1 MTEQTS
7 ADLAAL
13 ARRLGELE
21 DRAAIAA
28 LTARYNAAF
37 DAMDVEGWV
46 ATFTADGAFELEH
59 PRQTV
64 PETAG
69 RDRLRRMQEAIGY
82 GTVHITS
89 DHLIELDGDAATQ
102 RCTAL
107 LAGRSAGRET
117 GSVVF
122 ANTGRYRDELVRT
135 AEGWRFRRRTWIP
148 DAESELPSW

>member
-1 MTEQTS
+1 MTEQTT
-7 ADLAAL
+7 AAVAAL

-37 DAMDVEGWV
+37 DAMDVEGWTG
-46 ATFTADGAFELEH
+46 TFAEDGEFALEH

-64 PETAG
+64 PPTAG
-69 RDRLRRMQEAIGY
+69 RDRLRQMQEAIGY
-82 GTVHITS
+82 GTVHLTS
-89 DHLIELDGDAATQ
+89 DHLIELDGDVATQ

-117 GSVVF
+117 GSVV